1 MKVDKLYQYKI
12 PEIILNSWKKN
23 QGDTL
28 LSLQTQ
34 AVTKYGLLENQNL
47 IISSPTSS
55 GKTFCGEIAAVA
67 KLSQRQ
73 KVIYLVPLKAMAEEK
88 YLDFKN
94 KYSGLGIKIL
104 ISTQDHFENDLDLSS
119 GNFDLALVI
128 YEKFNQLLIKN
139 VDILKQAV
147 LIIIDE
153 LQMLFDPHRG
163 PVLELALTKVV
174 NYKDKPQ
181 LLGLSAVLS
190 ESNGADSPS
199 NTANLSQWLGC
210 QLLVEK
216 TRPVE
221 LHQGVL
227 YQGLF
232 HYRKF
237 NSGEEGFEDFW
248 DLNFGQPL
256 EILFANLE
264 KLVTQGEQVLVF
276 LKSKAEV
283 EAAAL
288 ILSNR
293 ASWAQAENA
302 IAELKELEPTTL
314 REKLI
319 TSLEQ
324 GIAFHNADLTYP
336 ERKIVEKFYLAG
348 EIKVIFCTTTL
359 SLGVN
364 LPAKT
369 VFVETLKYQN
379 GETGQRS
386 VLIPLSWSE
395 YENISGRAGRFG
407 KEKNFGRAIS
417 IATNQFEANCLWE
430 NYVEGQSEPL
440 APQLK
445 NLGWEELLLD
455 LTSCFK
461 TTSLPN
467 LKNIIAKTLS
477 YQNDKMDEALLKEA
491 EGNLIEKKLLL
502 PDETGNLKISSLGK
516 IFALQGISVDTGLY
530 IQRKL
535 KENLQPHLTSWI
547 FDLLHTQEGEH
558 IYLPLSYQEE
568 KNKVYYKLLKQ
579 KVQKGEINHP
589 GLKSL
594 AENPLQLTGSDLK
607 KLKIC
612 FLLEDWIKFVPT
624 ETIEK
629 KYNLR
634 AGLINQIAEQVFW
647 LLESSHK
654 IADLISDNSELK
666 EFLKALAWQI
676 KFGVPK
682 DAIGLVSFGLHNLGR
697 VYVQRLVQNDLVN
710 PEKIS
715 QTDLEFLKKILPEK
729 IALEL
734 KKRVSEWKSRPVEKS
749 DKQETDLFS
758 KVKLEIDGTT
768 IKNRWKVVL
777 NQTMFALS
785 YCSFKYLLK
794 LVGAV
799 YTQSEGWI
807 HKLDL
812 DEGDNQAKYIYRL
825 RKELKLSAGGGSA
838 FGGKAGDLIENNG
851 AGSYRLNLKKEEIR
865 VNKESLMI
873 KEDEEIKRLVK
884 IALKVLY

>member
-12 PEIILNSWKKN
+12 PHIILESWKQN
-23 QGDTL
+23 QGDSL
-28 LSLQTQ
+28 LPLQTQ

-55 GKTFCGEIAAVA
+55 GKTFCGEIAAVS

-73 KVIYLVPLKAMAEEK
+73 KVIYLVPLKAVAEEK
-88 YLDFKN
+88 YLDFKT
-94 KYSGLGIKIL
+94 KYSTLGIKIL

-139 VDILKQAV
+139 VDILKQVA

-174 NYKDKPQ
+174 NYSDKPQ
-181 LLGLSAVLS
+181 LLGLSAVLQ
-190 ESNGADSPS
+190 ENNNNGSITNVS
-199 NTANLSQWLGC
+199 NLSNWLGC

-232 HYRKF
+232 RFKKF
-237 NSGEEGFEDFW
+237 NSGEEGFEDFL
-248 DLNFGQPL
+248 DLNCAQPL

-264 KLVTQGEQVLVF
+264 KLVTSGEQVLVF

-293 ASWAQAENA
+293 AGWPKAENA

-324 GIAFHNADLTYP
+324 AIAFHNADLTYQ

-379 GETGQRS
+379 GEGGQRS

-407 KEKNFGRAIS
+407 KEKNFGRAIL
-417 IATNQFEANCLWE
+417 IASNQFEANCLWE
-430 NYVEGQSEPL
+430 NYVEGKSEPL

-445 NLGWEELLLD
+445 NLGWEEFLLD

-467 LKNIIAKTLS
+467 LKIMVANSFS
-477 YQNDKMDEALLKEA
+477 YQNCQIDKALLNAATE
-491 EGNLIEKKLLL
+491 NLVEKKLLL
-502 PDETGNLKISSLGK
+502 SDELGHLKISSLGK
-516 IFALQGISVDTGLY
+516 IFALQGISVATGLY
-530 IQRKL
+530 IQKKL
-535 KENLQPHLTSWI
+535 SENPQPNLIGWI
-547 FDLLHTQEGEH
+547 FDLLSTKEGEQ
-558 IYLPLSYQEE
+558 IYLPLTYREE
-568 KNKVYYKLLKQ
+568 KNKIYYKLLKQ
-579 KVQKGEINHP
+579 KVQRGELNHP

-594 AENPLQLTGSDLK
+594 AENPLQLTTSDLK

-634 AGLINQIAEQVFW
+634 AGMINQIAEQVSW
-647 LLESSHK
+647 LLESTYK
-654 IADLISDNSELK
+654 IAEIVSEKSELK
-666 EFLKALAWQI
+666 DFLKSLAWQI

-682 DAIGLVSFGLHNLGR
+682 EAIGLLNIGLHNLGR
-697 VYVQRLVQNDLVN
+697 VYVQRLVQNDLTD
-710 PEKIS
+710 PEKIL
-715 QTDLEFLKKILPEK
+715 QTDIEFLKKILPEK
-729 IALEL
+729 MAIEL
-734 KKRVSEWKSRPVEKS
+734 KDRVSEWQSGSVKKS
-749 DKQETDLFS
+749 DEQKTNFFAE
-758 KVKLEIDGTT
+758 VKLEIDGTT
-768 IKNRWKVVL
+768 VKNRWKVEL
-777 NQTMFALS
+777 NQIMFALS
-785 YCSFKYLLK
+785 HQSFKYLLK

-799 YTQSEGWI
+799 YTKPEGWI

-812 DEGDNQAKYIYRL
+812 EEGDNQAKYIYRL
-825 RKELKLSAGGGSA
+825 RKELKL
-838 FGGKAGDLIENNG
+838 KVGDLIENNG
-851 AGSYRLNLKKEEIR
+851 AGSYRLNLKKEEIK
-865 VNKESLMI
+865 VNKESLM
-873 KEDEEIKRLVK
+873 KMGEEEIKRLVERLQLDNQK
-884 IALKVLY
+884 IPR

>member
-1 MKVDKLYQYKI
+1 MKIEKLYQYKI
-12 PEIILNSWKKN
+12 PQIVLNSWKDN
-23 QGDTL
+23 QGDAL
-28 LSLQTQ
+28 LPLQTQ

-73 KVIYLVPLKAMAEEK
+73 KVIYLVPLKAVAEEK

-104 ISTQDHFENDLDLSS
+104 ISTQDHFDNDLDLAS
-119 GNFDLALVI
+119 GNFDFAIVI

-139 VDILKQAV
+139 IDVLKQVA

-174 NYKDKPQ
+174 CYRDKPQ
-181 LLGLSAVLS
+181 LLGLSAVLQ
-190 ESNGADSPS
+190 ESNGNSSS
-199 NTANLSQWLGC
+199 NTVTKLSGWLGC

-216 TRPVE
+216 NRPIE

-232 HYRKF
+232 RFKKF
-237 NSGEEGFEDFW
+237 NSGEESSEDFL
-248 DLNFGQPL
+248 DLNGGHPL
-256 EILFANLE
+256 EILFANVE
-264 KLVTQGEQVLVF
+264 KLVAEGEQVLVF

-283 EAAAL
+283 EAGSL
-288 ILSNR
+288 ILANR
-293 ASWAQAENA
+293 VSWPRADNA
-302 IAELKELEPTTL
+302 ISELKELEPTTL
-314 REKLI
+314 RDKLLN
-319 TSLEQ
+319 SLEQ

-379 GETGQRS
+379 GESGQRS

-407 KEKNFGRAIS
+407 REQNFGRAVS

-430 NYVEGQSEPL
+430 NYVEGASQPL

-445 NLGWEELLLD
+445 TLGWEELLLD
-455 LTSCFK
+455 LTSSLL

-467 LKNIIAKTLS
+467 LKNIMAKTLS
-477 YQNDKMDEALLKEA
+477 YQNCKINEDSLRETVE
-491 EGNLIEKKLLL
+491 NLAHKKLLL
-502 PDETGNLKISSLGK
+502 SDETGNLKISSLGK
-516 IFALQGISVDTGLY
+516 ILASQGISVETGVY

-535 KENLQPHLTSWI
+535 RENSQLNSTSWVY
-547 FDLLHTQEGEH
+547 DLLQTKEGQQ
-558 IYLPLSYQEE
+558 IYTPLNFEEE
-568 KNKVYYKLLKQ
+568 KSKIYYKLLKAL
-579 KVQKGEINHP
+579 VQKGDITHL
-589 GLKSL
+589 GLKEL
-594 AENPLQLTGSDLK
+594 AGNNLGLTSPDLR

-612 FLLEDWIKFVPT
+612 FLLADWIEIVPT

-634 AGLINQIAEQVFW
+634 AGMINQIAEQISW
-647 LLESSHK
+647 LLESAYK
-654 IADLISDNSELK
+654 IAELVSDNPELK
-666 EFLKALAWQI
+666 NFLRELALRV

-682 DAIGLVSFGLHNLGR
+682 EAIGLANLHVPNLGR
-697 VYVQRLVQNDLVN
+697 VYIHRLVQNDLASVD
-710 PEKIS
+710 KIR
-715 QTDLEFLKKILPEK
+715 QTDVEFLKKILPEK

-734 KKRVSEWKSRPVEKS
+734 KELVTQKLYSSHS
-749 DKQETDLFS
+749 STLIQEVDFFAE
-758 KVKLEIDGTT
+758 VKLEIDGST
-768 IKNRWKVVL
+768 IKNRWKVIV
-777 NQTMFALS
+777 NQTMFAIS
-785 YCSFKYLLK
+785 HQSFKYLLK
-794 LVGAV
+794 LVSAV
-799 YTQSEGWI
+799 FTKPEGWI

-825 RKELKLSAGGGSA
+825 RKELNL
-838 FGGKAGDLIENNG
+838 KAGDLIENNG
-851 AGSYRLNLKKEEIR
+851 AGSYRLNLRKEEIR
-865 VNKESLMI
+865 VNRESLERMG
-873 KEDEEIKRLVK
+873 DEEIKRLVER
-884 IALKVLY
+884 L